1 MQLTN
6 AITVDASP
14 DEVFALINDVERVVS
29 CVPGASLQGRDGDTY
44 QGDVTVKVGPITVAY
59 SGTIR
64 FIEVDRA
71 VRTLRAQGRGADT
84 HGNGDAEVEI
94 RLSVEE
100 EGAGSVLRIDADLV
114 IRGKIAQFGKGAI
127 SMVTDRLLKQFG
139 TNLAGLLAQDAA
151 PPTPSAAA
159 TAAPDA
165 ALPGAPWSTA
175 PAAAEA
181 GELDGLGLVFGPA
194 ARYLPYVGAFAFG
207 VFQGWLL
214 GRLSAQSKHLK
225 SLREARRG

>member
-29 CVPGASLQGRDGDTY
+29 CVPGASLRERDGDTY
-44 QGDVTVKVGPITVAY
+44 EGDVTVKVGPITAAY

-64 FIEVDRA
+64 FIEVDTA
-71 VRTLRAQGRGADT
+71 ARTLRAQGRGADT

-94 RLSVEE
+94 GLSVEAD
-100 EGAGSVLRIDADLV
+100 GAGSVLRIDADLV

-139 TNLAGLLAQDAA
+139 RNLAGLLAQDAT
-151 PPTPSAAA
+151 PPSAAR
-159 TAAPDA
+159 AAS
-165 ALPGAPWSTA
+165 APATA
-175 PAAAEA
+175 PAGAPRNTVPAAA
-181 GELDGLGLVFGPA
+181 DSAELDGLGLVLGPA